1 MLSRRWSKWGL
12 LFAGT
17 TVAALQLGAC
27 IARTMLDY
35 WLLRSVN

>member
-12 LFAGT
+12 LFAGS
-17 TVAALQLGAC
+17 TVAALQLGSC

-35 WLLRSVN
+35 FLLRAVD